1 MTDVSV
7 TVLYR
12 QAEAGDQVAWN
23 ALVDRYTK
31 LLWSVARAHRLG
43 DADSADVVQTTWM
56 RLVEYFGRIQDPEA
70 LPGWLT
76 TTARRECLR
85 TLRRSGR
92 VQFTD
97 DDAIMDLVDEQC
109 PPVDAR
115 LLAEERDVTLW
126 RCFVR
131 LPARCQVLLRVLMAA
146 SPPDYAAVSAA
157 LGMPTGSIGP
167 TRGRCLHQLRKLAV
181 GAGLLTRNEAQGVR

>member
-12 QAEAGDQVAWN
+12 RAEAGDQAAWN

-85 TLRRSGR
+85 TLRRAGR

-97 DDAIMDLVDEQC
+97 DDDIIDLVDEQC

-115 LLAEERDVTLW
+115 LLTEERDVTLW
-126 RCFVR
+126 RCFER
-131 LPARCQVLLRVLMAA
+131 LPARCQVLLRVLMATP
-146 SPPDYAAVSAA
+146 SPDYATVSAA